1 MQVILSLYT
10 NHSHHRSLTIAYTHQ
25 FSVSYSGRSPR
36 NLPICDFSSPPST
49 LSFRSVASHS
59 LPLSSALPVRPCSHA
74 RCCDIQEG
82 VLGRDDGCELA
93 SLPCCC
99 RCSSSGHN
107 CYTLFSSVWHF
118 WRSAPES
125 GTFV

>member
-1 MQVILSLYT
+1 MYRLST
-10 NHSHHRSLTIAYTHQ
+10 TAHTHQ

-59 LPLSSALPVRPCSHA
+59 IPSSFALPVRPCSRA

-82 VLGRDDGCELA
+82 ALVEMMVV
-93 SLPCCC
+93 SWHPC
-99 RCSSSGHN
+99 RVAVVVVVVVITAIHF
-107 CYTLFSSVWHF
+107 FSSVWHF
-118 WRSAPES
+118 WCSAPVV

>member
-1 MQVILSLYT
+1 MYHLST
-10 NHSHHRSLTIAYTHQ
+10 TVWMFVNHSHHRSLTIAYIHQ

-59 LPLSSALPVRPCSHA
+59 LPSSSALLVRPCSRA
-74 RCCDIQEG
+74 RCCDIQEDA
-82 VLGRDDGCELA
+82 LGKDDGCELA

-99 RCSSSGHN
+99 RCGSSGHN
-107 CYTLFSSVWHF
+107 YYTLFF
-118 WRSAPES
+118 LLS
-125 GTFV
+125 GISGVPLW

>member
-1 MQVILSLYT
+1 MYRLSTTVY
-10 NHSHHRSLTIAYTHQ
+10 IHQ

-59 LPLSSALPVRPCSHA
+59 LPSSSALLVRPCSRA

-82 VLGRDDGCELA
+82 ALGKDDGCELA

-99 RCSSSGHN
+99 RCGSSGHMVI
-107 CYTLFSSVWHF
+107 TTIHFFSSVWHF
-118 WRSAPES
+118 GRSAPVV